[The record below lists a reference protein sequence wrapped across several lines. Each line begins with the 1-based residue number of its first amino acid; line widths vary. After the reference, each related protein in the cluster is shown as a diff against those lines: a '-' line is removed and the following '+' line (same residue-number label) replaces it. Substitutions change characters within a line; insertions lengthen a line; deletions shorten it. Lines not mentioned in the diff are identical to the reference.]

1 MKKRMTILA
10 TGLLILGLQASVMA
24 QEERSVRFGVG
35 AGIDVTDFTLM
46 FLDDDLFMS
55 GPGFDIFL
63 PLRISNVLIIEP
75 SLAVAT
81 SSETTSPEGAA
92 ETTDSASILRFGL
105 GLAYPITL
113 TESTRA
119 YVGVRTG
126 AMFWS
131 TTNEYLNTED
141 EGVESS
147 ETSRTDPFVGLQ
159 VGGEYYLSPS
169 FSLGAEVQLTYTI
182 IGDFESSSTEGDVDT
197 TADDSGSTI
206 TSNALLIVRWFFL

>member
-1 MKKRMTILA
+1 MKRRMTIIVA
-10 TGLLILGLQASVMA
+10 GLLVLGLQTSVMA

-46 FLDDDLFMS
+46 LLEDDFFTG

-63 PLRISNVLIIEP
+63 PVRITDVLIIEP

-81 SSETTSPEGAA
+81 VSETTSPEGAA
-92 ETTDSASILRFGL
+92 ETTDSASIIRFGV

-119 YVGVRTG
+119 YVGVRSG

-131 TTNEYLNTED
+131 STSEYLNAED
-141 EGVESS
+141 EGVEST

-182 IGDFESSSTEGDVDT
+182 IGDYESSSTEYDVDT